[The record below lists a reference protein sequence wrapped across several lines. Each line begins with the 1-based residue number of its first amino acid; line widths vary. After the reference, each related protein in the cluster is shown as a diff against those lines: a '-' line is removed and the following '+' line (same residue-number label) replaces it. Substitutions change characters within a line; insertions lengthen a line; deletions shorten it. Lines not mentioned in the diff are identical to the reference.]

1 MCFMLLTYV
10 RYAYDQC
17 WTGEMVMSTFLFE
30 EIFKWVH
37 TLLKMCKLGCSCS
50 ILIFKTSSV

>member
-1 MCFMLLTYV
+1 MCFMLHMCDMLMY
-10 RYAYDQC
+10 

-37 TLLKMCKLGCSCS
+37 TFTEKVQTRLQLQYPN
-50 ILIFKTSSV
+50 V